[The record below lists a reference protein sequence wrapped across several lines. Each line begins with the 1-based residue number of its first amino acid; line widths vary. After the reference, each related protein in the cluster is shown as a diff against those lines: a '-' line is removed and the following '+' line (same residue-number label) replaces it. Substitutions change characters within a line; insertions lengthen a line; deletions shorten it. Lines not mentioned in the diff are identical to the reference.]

1 VSDRAGRAIYV
12 GKLKA
17 GREVDFKLFKEEL
30 SGLKYNGRAVWVDLG
45 FLGIRHWLSDA
56 NIFILH
62 KKPKG
67 KTLTNE
73 QKKENTAMARIRV
86 KVEHVIA
93 GIKRYFIL
101 QQRSRFKVMQKL
113 DDALHLCAGLW
124 NLTRGFTV
132 NIA

>member
-1 VSDRAGRAIYV
+1 
-12 GKLKA
+12 
-17 GREVDFKLFKEEL
+17 
-30 SGLKYNGRAVWVDLG
+30 VWVDLG
-45 FLGIRHWLSDA
+45 FLGIRHHISDA

-113 DDALHLCAGLW
+113 DDALDLCAGLW